1 MSRVVMSF
9 VDHPPDWL
17 KEIAGG
23 LRDFIDL
30 EPGAPKPLPNQ
41 QKQDQRGLV
50 VPGYKYLGP
59 LNGLDKG
66 PPVNKADAVAK
77 EHDIEYDKLLK
88 EGDNPYLKYNHAD
101 AEFQNKLQEDTSW
114 GGNLGR
120 AVFQAKKRVLAPFG
134 LVEEAPVKT
143 APGKKRP
150 LSSPQISPDSSSG
163 VGKKGEQPSRKRLNF
178 DDAQDGSSET
188 SPSGG
193 GGEPSGNMATD
204 IVASGAGAPMGD
216 AQQGADG
223 VGNASGDWHCDS
235 EWMGDRVITKSTRT
249 WVLPSYNNHL
259 YKEIKSDG
267 NGLAGSSYFG
277 YSTPWGYFDF
287 NRFHSHWSPRDW
299 QRLVNNHW
307 GFRPKA
313 MHVKIFN
320 IQVKEVTTQDQTTTV
335 ANNLTST
342 IQVFADTEY
351 QLPYVQGNAT
361 EGCLPAFPP
370 EVFTLPQYGY
380 ATLNRDDTNKDR
392 PTDRSSFWCLEYFP
406 SKMLR
411 TGNNFEFV
419 YNFENVPFHVG
430 FAPSQNLWKTANP
443 LVDSYLYRLSSTG
456 TLGELKFRKILKGN
470 YAQQYKNYF
479 PGYHVRTQG
488 YDTVTQRNNRVNMDV
503 ASKAN
508 TMWLDGDQYAAHPMP
523 NGMANTKREDAGLIA
538 IENSVVF
545 NNQPA
550 DPGSTADLPVN
561 NVFITKENESAAV
574 NPLAFTQ
581 NDTDAANQ
589 QGSSTDAV
597 VGSYTRGLLPG
608 SVWMERDVYLQGPI
622 WAKIPDTGAN
632 FHPSPALGG
641 FGLKKP
647 PPMLLIKNTP
657 VPAYVTTFTEKP
669 VNSFITQYSTGQ
681 VTVEMEWELLKENSK
696 RWNPEI
702 QFTNNF
708 RSPTLVDF
716 APDSSG
722 EYRTTRSIGTRFLT
736 KPL

>member
-1 MSRVVMSF
+1 MSF

-17 KEIAGG
+17 KEVAGG
-23 LRDFIDL
+23 LREFLDL
-30 EPGAPKPLPNQ
+30 EPGAPRPKANQ

-59 LNGLDKG
+59 FNGLDKG
-66 PPVNKADAVAK
+66 QPVNKADEVAR
-77 EHDIEYDKLLK
+77 EHDLEYNKLL
-88 EGDNPYLKYNHAD
+88 EAGDNPYLKYNHAD
-101 AEFQNKLQEDTSW
+101 SEFQEKLQDDKSW
-114 GGNLGR
+114 GGNLGK
-120 AVFQAKKRVLAPFG
+120 AVFQAKKRVLEPFG
-134 LVEEAPVKT
+134 LVEETPAKT

-150 LSSPQISPDSSSG
+150 LESPWRSPDSSTG
-163 VGKKGEQPSRKRLNF
+163 TGKKGDQPSRKRLNF
-178 DDAQDGSSET
+178 DPPQDGSSEAA
-188 SPSGG
+188 PSGG
-193 GGEPSGNMATD
+193 GEGAAPSGNMATD
-204 IVASGAGAPMGD
+204 IVATGAGAPMGD
-216 AQQGADG
+216 AQQGSDG

-235 EWMGDRVITKSTRT
+235 QWMGDRVITKSTRT
-249 WVLPSYNNHL
+249 WVLPSYNNHI
-259 YKEIKSDG
+259 YKEINSTG
-267 NGLAGSSYFG
+267 NGLNGSAYFG

-299 QRLVNNHW
+299 QRLINNHW

-380 ATLNRDDTNKDR
+380 ATLNSDGTNKNH
-392 PTDRSSFWCLEYFP
+392 PTERSSFWCLEYFP

-419 YNFENVPFHVG
+419 YKFEDVPFHVG
-430 FAPSQNLWKTANP
+430 FSPSQSLWKMANP
-443 LVDSYLYRLSSTG
+443 LVDSYLYRFHKTG
-456 TLGELKFRKILKGN
+456 TLGEISCRKILSGN
-470 YAQQYKNYF
+470 YAQQYKNFF
-479 PGYHVRTQG
+479 PGIHIRTQG
-488 YDTVTQRNNRVNMDV
+488 YNTQTQRQNRPNLD
-503 ASKAN
+503 AAGKAN
-508 TMWLDGDQYAAHPMP
+508 TMWLDGSQYSAQPMP
-523 NGMANTKREDAGLIA
+523 NGMANVKSEDGNLIA
-538 IENSVVF
+538 LENSLIF

-550 DPGSTADLPVN
+550 DPGSTAELPIQ
-561 NVFITKENESAAV
+561 NVLITKENETAPV
-574 NPLAFTQ
+574 NPLAFEQ
-581 NDTDAANQ
+581 DDTMAANQ
-589 QGSSTDAV
+589 QSSGQDAV
-597 VGSYTRGLLPG
+597 VGSYARTLVPG
-608 SVWMERDVYLQGPI
+608 AVWMERDVYLQGPI

-632 FHPSPALGG
+632 FHPSPAMGG

-647 PPMLLIKNTP
+647 PPMVLIKNTP
-657 VPAYVTTFTEKP
+657 VPSYVTTFSDKP
-669 VNSFITQYSTGQ
+669 VKSFITQYSTGQ

-696 RWNPEI
+696 RWNPEL
-702 QFTNNF
+702 QYTNNYQN
-708 RSPTLVDF
+708 PTLVDF